1 MVSGAD
7 GDVATVEDEGVAATG
22 SVDDAVVTKLE
33 DVGGTGGGG
42 GRKGSIGASGAD
54 GRTATVEDEGFGRTG
69 SVDDAV
75 VTELGVVVVAGT
87 ARDKARACSTR
98 ITSRRPLASCI
109 EF

>member
-22 SVDDAVVTKLE
+22 SVDDAVVT
-33 DVGGTGGGG
+33 
-42 GRKGSIGASGAD
+42 
-54 GRTATVEDEGFGRTG
+54 
-69 SVDDAV
+69 
-75 VTELGVVVVAGT
+75 ELGVVVVAGA

-98 ITSRRPLASCI
+98 ITSRRPLAFCI